1 MRIDEKEL
9 FQRRNPQRREAALAL
24 LASRLTRAQ
33 EGDML
38 DDVKLEEM
46 VEFAIYLADRLAHNL
61 DSTGVG
67 AAFSPDTLALDREQ
81 STSDRGKVPLT
92 MAGPTLEKCF
102 EASKA
107 ILADVMNMRSFTF
120 RIGDTVTQETWKELE
135 RLYAMMVDL
144 TNGIYHLLEGSKSA
158 AADVTPGKNKR

>member
-46 VEFAIYLADRLAHNL
+46 VEFAIYVADRLAHNL

-67 AAFSPDTLALDREQ
+67 AAFSPDALAIDREQ
-81 STSDRGKVPLT
+81 AMLAKGKVPLT
-92 MAGPTLEKCF
+92 MVGPTLAQCLDM
-102 EASKA
+102 SKA
-107 ILADVMNMRSFTF
+107 VMADIMNMRTFTF
-120 RIGDTVTQETWKELE
+120 QIGDTVTQEAWKDLE
-135 RLYAMMVDL
+135 RLYVQMADL
-144 TNGIYHLLEGSKSA
+144 NNGIYNLLEVSQSV
-158 AADVTPGKNKR
+158 AADVTPGKTKR